1 MKHTQMSNELSE
13 IRATLMAQTEVTKD
27 EYDSIE
33 SLLAEKICDYVLG
46 TRLAIFLQGNGTVT
60 TVTGTSFKD
69 IILTVKLDNGFNN
82 HFSLLHIINA
92 KTLTKFVDTEML
104 EPLYLALEV
113 HNLNTK
119 LFNTFENNVRQQVLA
134 AEKKA
139 EAERKAEENYKKK
152 KDRALKDFET
162 LASTKTEISVVD
174 DFYYALGWLAKHIG
188 SMTAIL
194 PDYLGPAFEKYF
206 GTEAPKTLV
215 DSRAKTSGGYAKQW
229 SWEFK
234 CTIKNLKDTV
244 IPASIQSVT
253 ADFSKGIHNTSFLW
267 NLIQNYGFQFGKN
280 QDINQIRNTI
290 PSQYIPS
297 FEAGLI

>member
-1 MKHTQMSNELSE
+1 MKTLYETLNEMK
-13 IRATLMAQTEVTKD
+13 ATLMTQEEVTKD
-27 EYDSIE
+27 EYDATE
-33 SLLAEKICDYVLG
+33 SLLAEKLCDFVLG
-46 TRLAIFLQGNGTVT
+46 AELKCFLYGTGKVIT
-60 TVTGTSFKD
+60 ATGTELKNT
-69 IILTVKLDNGFNN
+69 ILTVQFETGLTNC
-82 HFSLLHIINA
+82 FSLLHIISNNSKA
-92 KTLTKFVDTEML
+92 TNFPDTEMYEVFNLTL
-104 EPLYLALEV
+104 EI
-113 HNLNTK
+113 HKLNVT
-119 LFNTFENNVRQQVLA
+119 LFNIFESNVRQQLRE

-139 EAERKAEENYKKK
+139 EAERRAEVTYKKK
-152 KDRALKDFET
+152 KDKALKDFET
-162 LASTKTEISVVD
+162 LANAKTEISTVD

-234 CTIKNLKDTV
+234 CTLRNLKETV
-244 IPASIQSVT
+244 VPASIQTVT
-253 ADFSKGIHNTSFLW
+253 TDFSKGIHNTSFLW
-267 NLIQNYGFQFGKN
+267 NLIQNYGFQFGKK
-280 QDINQIRNTI
+280 QDIDQIKNTI